1 MKVKYWLIIIAVAV
15 LVFFG
20 LGMLAGY
27 FAFRCDP
34 AIGPI
39 VIAKPEKPSPPKYY
53 KPEDVAKQCGDT
65 IELLGNVY
73 NGRFSVLA
81 WDECKGVERS
91 WSLGLSGPIHRHSVF
106 LAGHILAGYNND
118 VQKFGALAGG
128 TLGYMRNF
136 SRLSVGA
143 GVTYLHGVV
152 NAEYYAG
159 ASLIGKIDF

>member
-1 MKVKYWLIIIAVAV
+1 MKIKYWLIILAVSV
-15 LVFFG
+15 VVSLG

-53 KPEDVAKQCGDT
+53 KPPDQAKACGDT
-65 IELLGNVY
+65 IEMIGAVHKN
-73 NGRFSVLA
+73 RFSVLA

-91 WSLGLSGPIHRHSVF
+91 WSLGLSGPMYRHSIF
-106 LAGHILAGYNND
+106 LAGHFLAGYNND
-118 VQKFGALAGG
+118 VKQFGAMAGG

-143 GVTYLHGVV
+143 GVTYLHGMVTQQ
-152 NAEYYAG
+152 YYG
-159 ASLIGKIDF
+159 GVSLLGKFDF